1 MVVRFPTN
9 YSYNR
14 LHFKKFIHVTT
25 IVHLWSNY
33 VGVLQKG
40 VGDSGHRLKGVLLL
54 DDVDKRDGWSNWKTK
69 RKFIQRCNE
78 LYRAPIYV
86 NFINF
91 TYLF

>member
-9 YSYNR
+9 YSYNG

-54 DDVDKRDGWSNWKTK
+54 DDVENSIIIR
-69 RKFIQRCNE
+69 QH
-78 LYRAPIYV
+78 
-86 NFINF
+86 
-91 TYLF
+91 